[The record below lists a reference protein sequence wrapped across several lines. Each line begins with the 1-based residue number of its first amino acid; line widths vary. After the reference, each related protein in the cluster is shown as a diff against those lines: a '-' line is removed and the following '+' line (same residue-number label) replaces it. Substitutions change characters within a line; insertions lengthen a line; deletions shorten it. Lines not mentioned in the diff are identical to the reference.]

1 MGTYLLIT
9 PREDELYHFGIKGMK
24 WGIRRFQNKDGSR
37 TAAGKKRASASGAN
51 QGWDGKAAKK
61 AAQDYSKKH
70 GITDPEMQELIE
82 MDYRDNGPDAMSKYG
97 GSTFTKDLGKEDA
110 LDRADYLSKSRGLKL
125 NDKEHE
131 ELLGIK
137 ATLAKDPIKGAKD
150 LQAFEDKLGTRK
162 NGVVLTNDDQKKL
175 RTAVVEDQY
184 ELDFLEAIQNE
195 EWEYNNDK
203 KRRDSEY
210 EQYLLDRNK
219 YMTAQHSQQY
229 SDELYHYGVK
239 GMKWHQHKSLGN
251 SVGGATIGMGGGAV
265 EISETEREI
274 NQAENAA
281 DSYDQMASAI
291 ERRMKLGDKKT
302 LFHTLVL
309 RRGSSEARAKAE
321 RGRRKVQEIREY
333 AKKAGLQFQ
342 HADYSDEL
350 ISVMNATPDDLMH
363 FGIKGMKWG
372 IRRFQPY
379 QKGEHVKGGKEVGA
393 ATKVKQ
399 RPSSGNIIERYKAHK
414 TKQKRVAALKK
425 AQATRKAKADFEAEK
440 KKAVESGSIEDLAK
454 FKGKLTNEEYNRA
467 FARLQNEQKVAALVQ
482 ANQKTV
488 WDKVD
493 KGMEIVAR
501 VSKYANVVTTAKNN
515 FDALD
520 EALHKKERN
529 AEEEKK
535 AAEKNKFLTNIDNI
549 TELNE
554 GVEKHKITPKEYQAA
569 MNILAN
575 KKMNRAR
582 FADMGEGG
590 DFEDQNKKAAKE
602 QAERDR
608 ADRAKWG
615 AEQNWKQYQKRQ
627 EKEAKKAWKEYQ
639 KKAKKAADEP
649 KDGEWWEDNSSSKAK
664 SSSSSSEEPK
674 TTPNANSKPAT
685 QLLLSMRD
693 SKPSESA
700 VNSGKRVI
708 SGAKTGNA
716 GTTYKQQTNLD
727 FGGSKVSRFSAK
739 APTPSKV
746 VTDTRQT
753 VANTQAERARQ
764 KEADKKRKKALGHSA
779 IDGSDELYHHGI
791 KGQKW
796 GVRRF
801 QDKNGRRTAAGIE
814 RAKKR
819 RLLDSKDTITEGRS
833 YVEKSTFS
841 YKVDLDTY
849 EAERRVMPDGS
860 YVYPAIATVI
870 KTLEE
875 TGAGNP
881 YPGPK
886 GFDGLYDRVNP
897 GYGEPGTTNNCPFV
911 AATMEIASRG
921 YGVVARR
928 SLGGTSVGVFR
939 HWFKGADTQ
948 KCDTWD
954 EMSSDLKGMEDGASG
969 VMQGYY
975 GDGLGSGCGG
985 HSLHWRKEGGR
996 VIVADGQ
1003 SHKEMDFDE
1012 VQSSYGFGSNG
1023 CFFTRLDKCEP
1034 NWDALAEDG
1043 VLGVNDSERRMVSKP
1058 SSDTVL
1064 PNKAWNSTE
1073 FYGYSDVQGYK
1084 K

>member
-239 GMKWHQHKSLGN
+239 GMKWHQHKSFG
-251 SVGGATIGMGGGAV
+251 SSTGAATTGMGGGSV
-265 EISETEREI
+265 EISEEEREI
-274 NQAENAA
+274 QKNELAAEHL
-281 DSYDQMASAI
+281 DRLASAM
-291 ERRMKLGDKKT
+291 ERNGRSNDRST
-302 LFHTLVL
+302 IFHTLVIRSASAEAK
-309 RRGSSEARAKAE
+309 RRAEAGK
-321 RGRRKVQEIREY
+321 RKVQEIREY
-333 AKKAGLQFQ
+333 AKKMGLSFQ
-342 HADYSDEL
+342 QSDDQDSLTFALDY
-350 ISVMNATPDDLMH
+350 TPEDLMH

-467 FARLQNEQKVAALVQ
+467 FARLQNEKKVADMVA

-488 WDKVD
+488 WDKID
-493 KGMEIVAR
+493 KGMAIVQK
-501 VSKYANVVTTAKNN
+501 VGGYANTIATAKEN
-515 FDALD
+515 FTKLD
-520 EALHKKERN
+520 DALHKKEKE
-529 AEEEKK
+529 AAKEK
-535 AAEKNKFLTNIDNI
+535 ATAEKNKFITNIENI
-549 TELNE
+549 TELNR
-554 GVEKHKITPKEYQAA
+554 GMDKYKLTPQEYQSA

-575 KKMNRAR
+575 KKLRQGKDDNI
-582 FADMGEGG
+582 DQ
-590 DFEDQNKKAAKE
+590 DFVDQDKKAAKEKAAKE
-602 QAERDR
+602 QADRDR
-608 ADRAKWG
+608 WT
-615 AEQNWKQYQKRQ
+615 AEQNFKDFQRRQAKEAKKQAKEAWKQYQK
-627 EKEAKKAWKEYQ
+627 EANA
-639 KKAKKAADEP
+639 P
-649 KDGEWWEDNSSSKAK
+649 KDGEWWEDKPSSNSSKAETSK
-664 SSSSSSEEPK
+664 SPEQRTNQLLLTMKDTKPSSASTDSGKK
-674 TTPNANSKPAT
+674 TVDEFYDIRMANVRATYGIRETVDKPATSSKPASNGRT
-685 QLLLSMRD
+685 
-693 SKPSESA
+693 
-700 VNSGKRVI
+700 I
-708 SGAKTGNA
+708 SGAKTGQA
-716 GTTYKQQTNLD
+716 GTTYRQQADLN
-727 FGGSKVSRFSAK
+727 FGNSSVKKYSAK
-739 APTPSKV
+739 PSEPSKI
-746 VTDTRQT
+746 VTDTRKT
-753 VANTQAERARQ
+753 VADTQAESARQ
-764 KEADKKRKKALGHSA
+764 KEVDKKRKK
-779 IDGSDELYHHGI
+779 
-791 KGQKW
+791 
-796 GVRRF
+796 
-801 QDKNGRRTAAGIE
+801 
-814 RAKKR
+814 
-819 RLLDSKDTITEGRS
+819 
-833 YVEKSTFS
+833 
-841 YKVDLDTY
+841 
-849 EAERRVMPDGS
+849 
-860 YVYPAIATVI
+860 
-870 KTLEE
+870 
-875 TGAGNP
+875 
-881 YPGPK
+881 
-886 GFDGLYDRVNP
+886 
-897 GYGEPGTTNNCPFV
+897 
-911 AATMEIASRG
+911 
-921 YGVVARR
+921 
-928 SLGGTSVGVFR
+928 VFG
-939 HWFKGADTQ
+939 K
-948 KCDTWD
+948 
-954 EMSSDLKGMEDGASG
+954 
-969 VMQGYY
+969 
-975 GDGLGSGCGG
+975 
-985 HSLHWRKEGGR
+985 
-996 VIVADGQ
+996 
-1003 SHKEMDFDE
+1003 
-1012 VQSSYGFGSNG
+1012 
-1023 CFFTRLDKCEP
+1023 
-1034 NWDALAEDG
+1034 
-1043 VLGVNDSERRMVSKP
+1043 
-1058 SSDTVL
+1058 
-1064 PNKAWNSTE
+1064 
-1073 FYGYSDVQGYK
+1073 
-1084 K
+1084 